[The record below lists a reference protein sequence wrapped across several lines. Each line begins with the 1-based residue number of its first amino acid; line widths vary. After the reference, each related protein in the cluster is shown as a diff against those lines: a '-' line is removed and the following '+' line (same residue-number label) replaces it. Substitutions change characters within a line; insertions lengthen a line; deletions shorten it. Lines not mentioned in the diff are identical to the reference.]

1 MEEVVCDFKKFE
13 LYPVEK
19 KEPLK
24 MCIHTDRL
32 KNGRWYWLKQ
42 DGRWGSHL

>member
-1 MEEVVCDFKKFE
+1 MEELVCDSKKFE

-24 MCIHTDRL
+24 CVFTQTDL
-32 KNGRWYWLKQ
+32 KMEGDIDLNKSG
-42 DGRWGSHL
+42 DEEAI